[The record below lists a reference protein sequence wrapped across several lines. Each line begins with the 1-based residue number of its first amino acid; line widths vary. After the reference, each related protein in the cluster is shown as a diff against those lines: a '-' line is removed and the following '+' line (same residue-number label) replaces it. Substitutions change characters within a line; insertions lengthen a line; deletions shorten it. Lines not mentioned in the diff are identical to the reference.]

1 MDYNI
6 AVLTP
11 ENFNKCSNIWNMERQ
26 SALAKQFYNELKNG
40 NRITYVYQ
48 SAGEYLGEISLVF
61 DMNDKD
67 YTIENKRIYVS
78 RLIVKPCERR
88 KGIGSI
94 LVDYAIKRAKEMSYS
109 EMSIGVDLDNFPA
122 LNLYVRA
129 GFNKIIYIGEDE
141 QGKYVKLLKEITPDV

>member
-1 MDYNI
+1 
-6 AVLTP
+6 
-11 ENFNKCSNIWNMERQ
+11 MEKQ
-26 SALAKQFYNELKNG
+26 SALANKFYNELKNG
-40 NRITYVYQ
+40 NRITYIYQ

-94 LVDYAIKRAKEMSYS
+94 LVAYAVERAKEMSYS
-109 EMSIGVDLDNFPA
+109 EMSVGVDLDNYPA
-122 LNLYVRA
+122 LNLYVGA
-129 GFNKIIYIGEDE
+129 GFNQIVFIGEDK
-141 QGKYVKLLKEITPDV
+141 QGKYLKLLNNNL